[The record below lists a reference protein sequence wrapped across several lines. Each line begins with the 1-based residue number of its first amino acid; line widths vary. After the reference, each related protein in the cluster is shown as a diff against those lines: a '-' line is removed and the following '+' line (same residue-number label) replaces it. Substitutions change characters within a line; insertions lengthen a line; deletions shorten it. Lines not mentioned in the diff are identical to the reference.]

1 MSSLKLQAAILAVF
15 ALPYSAIADYGDPS
29 IAEQIHL
36 EAINRAR
43 ANPSAEAT
51 LFGMSDVTE
60 GTNGKLTNSP
70 QAPLVFNAKLLQSS
84 RGHSLDMATRGYFEH
99 TSPEGTTPFTRMT
112 GAGYNYSFAGENIAL
127 FGGLGSDAVANS
139 LQLYKM
145 LFVDDGVS
153 GRGHRINLLSANFKE
168 IGIGVVADSSN
179 VFYVTQ
185 DLASNLDDSRAIVL
199 GVVYDDKNKDGA
211 YSAGEGLSGVTITLS
226 TGEKTTTATAGGYG
240 LPLNNGSYQLTF
252 SHPTYGTVTK
262 TLQLSSKN
270 VKIDAKLSE
279 FSNSSTINNNN
290 STTTPN
296 TTTNTTTSTNT
307 TTTNTSNIGSGS
319 CNTNTCSYQLNL
331 AQSGY
336 YVAVVKLAANSQEGF
351 WGLAVNTSSGVNVGG
366 FTAGAVLKE
375 NGAAPGFV
383 AFFLSQP
390 VAVNV
395 LVQEYTN
402 KINQFTVSIDSV
414 DSSGKR
420 STVYGPVKTKLGV
433 SATTSVLQPGFYV
446 AQAYS
451 QTGDLRGRFG
461 MALNGE
467 GFVSGVN
474 IGGWLDSTTGG
485 TGEGFGAFYVASPQ
499 VVNFNMLFGTSYGTA
514 GAGKLLLDVYY
525 ENASTKQR
533 QLVWSSSQ

>member
-1 MSSLKLQAAILAVF
+1 MSPSKLSLAIC
-15 ALPYSAIADYGDPS
+15 ALLTLSYAPSSMADYGDPS

-43 ANPSAEAT
+43 ANPTAEAT
-51 LFGMSDVTE
+51 LFGMTDVTE
-60 GTNGKLTNSP
+60 GTNGKLTSSA
-70 QAPLVFNAKLLQSS
+70 QAPLAFNAKLLKSS
-84 RGHSLDMATRGYFEH
+84 RAHSTDMATRGYFEH
-99 TSPEGTTPFTRMT
+99 TSPEGSTPFTRMT
-112 GAGYNYSFAGENIAL
+112 SAGYNYSFAGENIAL

-145 LFVDDGVS
+145 LFVDEGVS
-153 GRGHRINLLSANFKE
+153 GRGHRINLLSANFRE

-199 GVVYDDKNKDGA
+199 GVVYDDKNKDAA
-211 YSAGEGLSGVTITLS
+211 YSAGEGLSGVTISVS

-240 LPLNNGSYQLTF
+240 LPLSNGSYQLTF
-252 SHPTYGTVTK
+252 SHPSYGSVTK

-270 VKIDAKLSE
+270 VKIDVKLSE
-279 FSNSSTINNNN
+279 FSNST
-290 STTTPN
+290 STTTTTTTTTTPTTSTTTSTT
-296 TTTNTTTSTNT
+296 TTTNTT
-307 TTTNTSNIGSGS
+307 NIGSGS
-319 CNTNTCSYQLNL
+319 CGENSCAYQLSL
-331 AQSGY
+331 SQSGY

-366 FTAGAVLKE
+366 FTSGAVLKE
-375 NGAAPGFV
+375 DGAAPGFV

-402 KINQFTVSIDSV
+402 KVNQFTVSIDSV
-414 DSSGKR
+414 DTAGKR

-499 VVNFNMLFGTSYGTA
+499 VVNFTTLFGTSYGTV
-514 GAGKLLLDVYY
+514 GAGKLLLEVYF

>member
-29 IAEQIHL
+29 IAEQVHL

-43 ANPSAEAT
+43 ANPTAEAT
-51 LFGMSDVTE
+51 LLGMSDVTE
-60 GTNGKLTNSP
+60 GTNGKLTSSP
-70 QAPLVFNAKLLQSS
+70 QAPLAFNAKLLQSS
-84 RGHSLDMATRGYFEH
+84 RGHSTDMATRGYFEH

-127 FGGLGSDAVANS
+127 FGGLGSDPVANS

-168 IGIGVVADSSN
+168 IGISLVADSSN

-414 DSSGKR
+414 DSSGTR

-433 SATTSVLQPGFYV
+433 SASTSVLQPGFYV

>member
-60 GTNGKLTNSP
+60 GTNGKLTNTA
-70 QAPLVFNAKLLQSS
+70 QAPLAFNAKLLQSS
-84 RGHSLDMATRGYFEH
+84 RAHSTDMATRGYFEH
-99 TSPEGTTPFTRMT
+99 SSPEGTTPFTRMT
-112 GAGYNYSFAGENIAL
+112 SAGYSYAFAGENIAL

-139 LQLYKM
+139 LQLYKL

-240 LPLNNGSYQLTF
+240 LPLSNGSYQLTF
-252 SHPTYGTVTK
+252 SHPTYGSVTK

-270 VKIDAKLSE
+270 VKVDVKLSE
-279 FSNSSTINNNN
+279 FSNSSTSNN
-290 STTTPN
+290 STTTTPN

-307 TTTNTSNIGSGS
+307 TTTNTTNIGSGS
-319 CNTNTCSYQLNL
+319 CSTNTCSYQLNL

-402 KINQFTVSIDSV
+402 KVNQFTVSIDSV
-414 DSSGKR
+414 DTTGKR
-420 STVYGPVKTKLGV
+420 NTVYGPVKTALGV
-433 SATTSVLQPGFYV
+433 SASTGVLQPGFYV

-499 VVNFNMLFGTSYGTA
+499 VVNFNMLFGTSYGTV

>member
-1 MSSLKLQAAILAVF
+1 MSSLKLHAAILAVL
-15 ALPYSAIADYGDPS
+15 ALPYSAFADYGDPS
-29 IAEQIHL
+29 VAEQIHL

-43 ANPSAEAT
+43 ANPTAEAT

-60 GTNGKLTNSP
+60 GTNGKLTSSA
-70 QAPLVFNAKLLQSS
+70 QAPLAFNAKLLQSS
-84 RGHSLDMATRGYFEH
+84 RAHSTDMATSGYFDH
-99 TSPEGTTPFTRMT
+99 TAPDGSTPFTRMLS
-112 GAGYNYSFAGENIAL
+112 AGYNYSFAGENIAL
-127 FGGLGSDAVANS
+127 FGGLGSDPVANS

-145 LFVDDGVS
+145 LFVDDGVT

-168 IGIGVVADSSN
+168 IGIGLVADSSS

-199 GVVYDDKNKDGA
+199 GVVYDDKNKDAA
-211 YSAGEGLSGVTITLS
+211 YSAGEGLSGVAIAVS

-240 LPLNNGSYQLTF
+240 LPLSNGSYQLTF
-252 SHPTYGTVTK
+252 SHPTYGSVTK

-270 VKIDAKLSE
+270 VKIDVKLSE
-279 FSNSSTINNNN
+279 FSNSST
-290 STTTPN
+290 STST
-296 TTTNTTTSTNT
+296 TTTNTTTTIPTTTTTTTPTTNT
-307 TTTNTSNIGSGS
+307 TIGSGS
-319 CNTNTCSYQLNL
+319 CGENTCNYQLSL

-336 YVAVVKLAANSQEGF
+336 YVAVVKLATNSQEGF

-402 KINQFTVSIDSV
+402 NVNQFTVSIDSV
-414 DSSGKR
+414 DTAGKR
-420 STVYGPVKTKLGV
+420 NTVYGPVKTKLGV
-433 SATTSVLQPGFYV
+433 SASTSVLQPGFYV

-499 VVNFNMLFGTSYGTA
+499 VVNFNTLFGTSYGTA

>member
-1 MSSLKLQAAILAVF
+1 
-15 ALPYSAIADYGDPS
+15 
-29 IAEQIHL
+29 
-36 EAINRAR
+36 
-43 ANPSAEAT
+43 
-51 LFGMSDVTE
+51 
-60 GTNGKLTNSP
+60 
-70 QAPLVFNAKLLQSS
+70 
-84 RGHSLDMATRGYFEH
+84 
-99 TSPEGTTPFTRMT
+99 
-112 GAGYNYSFAGENIAL
+112 
-127 FGGLGSDAVANS
+127 
-139 LQLYKM
+139 M

-279 FSNSSTINNNN
+279 FSNSSTTSSNNN
-290 STTTPN
+290 STTTNSN

-402 KINQFTVSIDSV
+402 KVNQFTVSIDSV
-414 DSSGKR
+414 DSSGTR

-433 SATTSVLQPGFYV
+433 SASTSVLQPGFYV